1 MTEHQRMQTEFMETE
16 PIESEVKEAVLA
28 DSRQLSE
35 QQSKLKDSVVRNFF
49 DKEGRLKSIPS
60 QLKKKLIVLERLVDR
75 LETERGYEESEI
87 NAYIRLYHEDFATI
101 RREFIVQGF
110 MTREHDVYRRNA
122 RSSVRRWEEL
132 S

>member
-1 MTEHQRMQTEFMETE
+1 MIDKHSSETMLTR
-16 PIESEVKEAVLA
+16 PS
-28 DSRQLSE
+28 SLSE
-35 QQSKLKDSVVRNFF
+35 QQSKLKDAVVRNFF

-60 QLKKKLIVLERLVDR
+60 QLKKKLIVLEHLVDR

-87 NAYIRLYHEDFATI
+87 NAYVRLYHEDFATI

-110 MTREHDVYRRNA
+110 MTRENDIYRRNA
-122 RSSVRRWEEL
+122 RSAVRRWEEL